1 MPEPLVIAV
10 VAALLLT
17 GVGIVRLMPRLG
29 AGAAARRR
37 LDESLEAGRAPVDV
51 DDDEVGSG
59 LRRWL
64 YLAGYRRRDAVAAF
78 FIAMAL
84 ALVAG
89 IAAAWIFRAFVM
101 ATLGGWLAGMPGN
114 LANLFLPLL
123 VLFPW
128 LLLITVALL
137 PVLHVRARRRRIV
150 REIEQDLPITLEL
163 LATLSEAGLG
173 FGAGL
178 TRILDSETDPRSLA
192 KELNQYRVESLAGM
206 PRTRCL
212 RRLARRAEVPSVSTF
227 VSALVQ
233 AEQMG
238 AGLAE
243 VMRHQ
248 ADDLRNRRRER
259 AFQMAQALPVKL
271 VFPLVICFLPAVFV
285 FTLGPAFHSLFR
297 TLGSA
302 VGGS

>member
-1 MPEPLVIAV
+1 MPEPLVLFAI
-10 VAALLLT
+10 ALLLLM
-17 GVGIVRLMPRLG
+17 GIGIVRLVPRFG

-37 LDESLEAGRAPVDV
+37 LDEHLEAGRAPVDV
-51 DDDEVGSG
+51 DEDDVGSG

-78 FIAMAL
+78 YLCMAVAL
-84 ALVAG
+84 AAG
-89 IAAAWIFRAFVM
+89 IAVAFAFRAFVM
-101 ATLGGWLAGMPGN
+101 ATLGAWLASMPGN
-114 LANLFLPLL
+114 LANLFLPLI
-123 VLFPW
+123 VLMPW
-128 LLLITVALL
+128 LLLVTVAIT
-137 PVLHVRARRRRIV
+137 PVLAVRARRRRIV

-192 KELNQYRVESLAGM
+192 QELNQFRVESLAGM

-212 RRLARRAEVPSVSTF
+212 RRLARRVEVPSMSTF

-259 AFQMAQALPVKL
+259 AFLLAQALPVKL

-302 VGGS
+302 VGGG